1 MDWAAVLSFIQGVGF
16 PIACVLIM
24 FQQVEKERDAH
35 KEEMRSMTEAL
46 NNNTQILTALKQK
59 LEDLDNHED

>member
-1 MDWAAVLSFIQGVGF
+1 MDFSTILQFIQGVGF

-24 FQQVEKERDAH
+24 FQQIEKERDAH
-35 KEEMRSMTEAL
+35 KEEMHSMTEAL

>member
-1 MDWAAVLSFIQGVGF
+1 MDFSTILQFIQGVGF

-24 FQQVEKERDAH
+24 FQQMEKERDAH

-46 NNNTQILTALKQK
+46 NNNTQVLTAIQQK

>member
-1 MDWAAVLSFIQGVGF
+1 MDWSAVMSFIQGVGF

-24 FQQVEKERDAH
+24 FGQMEKERDSH
-35 KEEMRSMTEAL
+35 KLEMQSMTEAL

-59 LEDLDNHED
+59 LEDMTNED

>member
-1 MDWAAVLSFIQGVGF
+1 MDFSTIVQVIQGVGF

-24 FQQVEKERDAH
+24 FQQMEKERDSH
-35 KEEMRSMTEAL
+35 KEEMHSITEAL

>member
-1 MDWAAVLSFIQGVGF
+1 MDWQLVINFIQGIGF

-24 FQQVEKERDAH
+24 FQQMEKERDAH

-59 LEDLDNHED
+59 LEYLDNHEN

>member
-1 MDWAAVLSFIQGVGF
+1 MDFNVILQFIQGVGF

-24 FQQVEKERDAH
+24 FQQMEKERDAH

-59 LEDLDNHED
+59 LEDLDSHED